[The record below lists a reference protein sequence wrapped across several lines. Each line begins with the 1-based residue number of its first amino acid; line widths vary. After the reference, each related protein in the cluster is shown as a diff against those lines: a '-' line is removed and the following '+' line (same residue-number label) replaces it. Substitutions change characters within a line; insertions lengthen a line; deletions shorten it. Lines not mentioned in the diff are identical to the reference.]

1 MRYLADDL
9 YADCSDLLVN
19 TDHEQ
24 YDSFRPNVEEIIE
37 AKSSLLNNLDMFPNV
52 MILMKTQ
59 DSFCSPGINDEDIS

>member
-19 TDHEQ
+19 TDPEQ
-24 YDSFRPNVEEIIE
+24 YDSFRPHVEEIIE

-59 DSFCSPGINDEDIS
+59 DSFC